1 MTEQE
6 IKNALSVIWNALHA
20 EPDDEQW
27 SEEQWHQICGAM
39 ANITEELGLNSGE
52 PAQ

>member
-27 SEEQWHQICGAM
+27 SEEQWDQICDAM
-39 ANITEELGLNSGE
+39 AYITEEIGLNSSE
-52 PAQ
+52 AAQ